1 MDAVESHKAMTNRP
15 LSPHLQIYKPQL
27 TSVLSILHRITG
39 VALSVGTILLVYW
52 LVAAASGPGA
62 FATAAGFIGSW
73 LGLLLLFGWT
83 FALFFHLANGIR
95 HLFWDAGIG
104 FELKTVYA
112 SGWTV
117 VAVATALTLISF
129 IAGLAALG
137 DFDAAGRKD
146 LRKMTDHRTAL
157 GRARG
162 LGSAKEG
169 RGPLVGSAGDGAA
182 ADPSGHLVRRLPSGP
197 SQRRLRGRDRLAA

>member
-52 LVAAASGPGA
+52 LVAAASGPAA
-62 FATAAGFIGSW
+62 FATAAGLIGSW
-73 LGLLLLFGWT
+73 LGRLLLFGWT

-117 VAVATALTLISF
+117 VALATALTVVSF
-129 IAGLAALG
+129 IAGFAMLG
-137 DFDAAGRKD
+137 D
-146 LRKMTDHRTAL
+146 L
-157 GRARG
+157 G
-162 LGSAKEG
+162 
-169 RGPLVGSAGDGAA
+169 
-182 ADPSGHLVRRLPSGP
+182 
-197 SQRRLRGRDRLAA
+197 

>member
-1 MDAVESHKAMTNRP
+1 M
-15 LSPHLQIYKPQL
+15 
-27 TSVLSILHRITG
+27 LSILHRITG

-129 IAGLAALG
+129 IAGLAMRG
-137 DFDAAGRKD
+137 
-146 LRKMTDHRTAL
+146 
-157 GRARG
+157 G
-162 LGSAKEG
+162 LG
-169 RGPLVGSAGDGAA
+169 
-182 ADPSGHLVRRLPSGP
+182 
-197 SQRRLRGRDRLAA
+197 